1 MSHTSRSHHS
11 NVNSN
16 IIGRRNVSVSKRDAC
31 QRSGFSGSGFG
42 LDSSWLH
49 RFFGDGSDCF
59 NSMLENLIPFIGVW
73 LKMGLW
79 LNLKVALRAHFS
91 SCHRDRS
98 VAVAFGATLEWTSSW
113 STLQLWIFLLFND
126 LSLNARLSL
135 LRNSIA
141 SCGTRIGMNRE
152 GT

>member
-49 RFFGDGSDCF
+49 RFSVFGSFFGDGSDCF
-59 NSMLENLIPFIGVW
+59 NSKFEKLIPFIGVW

-98 VAVAFGATLEWTSSW
+98 VAVAFGDTLQWTSSW
-113 STLQLWIFLLFND
+113 STLQLRIFCSLTTLVLT
-126 LSLNARLSL
+126 LSSLS
-135 LRNSIA
+135 RGSV
-141 SCGTRIGMNRE
+141 
-152 GT
+152 